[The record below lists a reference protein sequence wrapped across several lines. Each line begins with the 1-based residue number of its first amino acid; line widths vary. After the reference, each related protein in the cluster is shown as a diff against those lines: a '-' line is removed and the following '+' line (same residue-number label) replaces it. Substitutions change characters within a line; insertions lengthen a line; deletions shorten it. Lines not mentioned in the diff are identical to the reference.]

1 MTKKK
6 ILELA
11 AIFDAEFCHYNL
23 ISVRDQLEVF
33 INDVR
38 NNPKFTN
45 CHDIGDLFFY
55 GKTMGEFPIV
65 NFMKKQSNKYNRRL
79 LTKHRGKKNI
89 QGKT

>member
-11 AIFDAEFCHYNL
+11 AIFYAEFCHYNL

-45 CHDIGDLFFY
+45 CHDIGDLFFLRKDY
-55 GKTMGEFPIV
+55 GGVPNSKFYEKTEQQV
-65 NFMKKQSNKYNRRL
+65 QQEVTYKA
-79 LTKHRGKKNI
+79 
-89 QGKT
+89 